1 VDNPNRLD
9 VPSRLDAS
17 MPSAVSMPSIDP
29 VPPPRAGR
37 MRPQTVSLAV
47 NLRAAPTTSAPLLT
61 TLPALTEVWLVGE
74 RISTDGA
81 SWQQVRTDDGREG
94 WIIASVLD

>member
-1 VDNPNRLD
+1 
-9 VPSRLDAS
+9 
-17 MPSAVSMPSIDP
+17 
-29 VPPPRAGR
+29 

-47 NLRAAPTTSAPLLT
+47 NLRAAPTTKAPLLA
-61 TLPALTEVWLVGE
+61 TLPAFTEVWPVGE
-74 RISTDGA
+74 RTMTDDA